1 MLAVYCAGK
10 KKTKHQFKSVLVRRS
25 RPSGMLLTFG
35 NSGGRPGCSCCWT
48 LKAGPAEG
56 LATWT
61 PRYSAT
67 ARRRRRL
74 PATCR
79 CPWWSSSSSALV
91 SIRSCAVLRFR
102 CDVAGGRRC
111 ETKKADR
118 FYNVACDKVEG
129 PYVRL
134 VHTQWGGPLKGARVS
149 CVPHLAYQNFQIR
162 NWGAGTRGFQRSEAK
177 AKSKAGQSTRQSR
190 SRSNDRLGGKL
201 DKRRYTTEVRCRRRA
216 GTSFTAPSLRWS
228 WSWSCVDCPLCRKVD
243 CPENTKEAQLRC
255 RIRPK

>member
-1 MLAVYCAGK
+1 MLLDAEGGPCGGVGDMDASLFCDCAASPASPGDMSISMVVVVVVGARLDSIVCGPAVPLRRGRAGEGARLK
-10 KKTKHQFKSVLVRRS
+10 SRSVLQRGVRQ
-25 RPSGMLLTFG
+25 
-35 NSGGRPGCSCCWT
+35 
-48 LKAGPAEG
+48 
-56 LATWT
+56 
-61 PRYSAT
+61 
-67 ARRRRRL
+67 
-74 PATCR
+74 
-79 CPWWSSSSSALV
+79 
-91 SIRSCAVLRFR
+91 
-102 CDVAGGRRC
+102 
-111 ETKKADR
+111 
-118 FYNVACDKVEG
+118 VEG

-134 VHTQWGGPLKGARVS
+134 VHTQWSGPLKGARVS